1 MINLRS
7 TPLHVAFGFVAMG
20 AWAAFANRTH
30 GPGAMVP
37 AFLVQGSL
45 SGLLTLGLKRWL
57 EWGRARI
64 AGLAGA
70 LVPPLISC
78 LSIAAIL
85 SGAHALAGTP
95 EIVATIALPWTV
107 STLYGFIYTWSLGG
121 RR

>member
-20 AWAAFANRTH
+20 AWAAVANRTH
-30 GPGAMVP
+30 GTGAMVT
-37 AFLVQGSL
+37 AFLVQGTL

-64 AGLAGA
+64 AGLAGT

-78 LSIAAIL
+78 LSIVATL

-95 EIVATIALPWTV
+95 EIVTTIALPWTV
-107 STLYGFIYTWSLGG
+107 STLYGFIYSWSLGG

>member
-20 AWAAFANRTH
+20 AWAVFANRIH
-30 GPGAMVP
+30 GTSAMVT

-57 EWGRARI
+57 EWGRVRI

-95 EIVATIALPWTV
+95 EIVTPIALPWTV
-107 STLYGFIYTWSLGG
+107 SPLYGFISPWSRGG